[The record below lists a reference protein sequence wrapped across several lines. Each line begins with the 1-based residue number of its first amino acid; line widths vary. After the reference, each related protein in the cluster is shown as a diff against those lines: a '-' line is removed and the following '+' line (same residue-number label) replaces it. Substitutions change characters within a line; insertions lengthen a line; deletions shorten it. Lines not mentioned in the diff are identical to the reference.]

1 MVMDKISYIK
11 EEQQRISKL
20 VTGNFKNF
28 YLTGGTAL
36 SFYFDHR
43 FSEDIDF
50 FTQKY
55 KKEEPDQIMDFL
67 SQKTGFKF
75 KLEAEQ
81 DGPKLVP
88 MKIYFLG
95 LKKKC
100 VLKIDFVQDFEKNIN
115 KIKDGLHSIED
126 IYFRKLI
133 AAIGT
138 EQKESIT
145 GMIMAGGRQAAK
157 DLFDIYHL
165 SKHYKPVSDFFLE
178 YFSYDKVEALIAW
191 YRGFS
196 RMDLKLGLLDLN
208 PGIDSGAILKYLDG
222 EILKRLPDKL
232 IL

>member
-1 MVMDKISYIK
+1 MKDKISYIK
-11 EEQQRISKL
+11 KEQQRISKL
-20 VTGNFKNF
+20 VTRKFKNF

-55 KKEEPDQIMDFL
+55 RREEPDQIMNFL
-67 SQKTGFKF
+67 SQTTGFKF

-81 DGPKLVP
+81 DDPKLIP
-88 MKIYFLG
+88 MKIYFLALRKG
-95 LKKKC
+95 C
-100 VLKIDFVQDFEKNIN
+100 VLKVDFVQDFERNIN
-115 KIKDGLHSIED
+115 KIKNGLHSIED

-133 AAIGT
+133 AVIGI
-138 EQKESIT
+138 EKKESVT
-145 GMIMAGGRQAAK
+145 GMIIAGGRQTAK
-157 DLFDIYHL
+157 DLFDIYYL
-165 SKHYKPVSDFFLE
+165 SKHYKAVSDFFLE
-178 YFSYDKVEALIAW
+178 YFSYDKVEGLIAW
-191 YRGFS
+191 YRGFN

-208 PGIDSGAILKYLDG
+208 TGIDSSEILKYLDG

>member
-1 MVMDKISYIK
+1 MNMDKISYIK
-11 EEQQRISKL
+11 KEQQRISKL
-20 VTGNFKNF
+20 ATGKFKNF

-43 FSEDIDF
+43 FSEDLDF

-55 KKEEPDQIMDFL
+55 KKEEPGQIMNFL
-67 SQKTGFKF
+67 SETTGFKF

-81 DGPKLVP
+81 DDPKLIS
-88 MKIYFLG
+88 MKIYFLA
-95 LKKKC
+95 LKEAC

-115 KIKDGLHSIED
+115 KIKNGLHSIED

-133 AAIGT
+133 AVIGT
-138 EQKESIT
+138 EKKESIT
-145 GMIMAGGRQAAK
+145 GMIMAGGRQTAK

-178 YFSYDKVEALIAW
+178 YFSYDRAEGLIAW
-191 YRGFS
+191 YRGFN

-208 PGIDSGAILKYLDG
+208 TGIGSGEILKYLDG
-222 EILKRLPDKL
+222 EILKKLPDKL